1 MVQWM
6 HCMADKAHKQEVYAM
21 HTYSD
26 MHSITW
32 WPYSTIISIHIISS
46 SKLVST
52 NWRATAIYVYRDGC
66 WIMWPCYG
74 VHISLCAWHFLI
86 VCVLFQPCSAFI
98 DGAIPISDRFLFG
111 NLFMETCFC
120 SFLVNVDID
129 TFQSISSEEVCKK
142 ISPNSTRSS
151 KHGLLIQTRIICGWC
166 IIIYIHCSSSTL
178 LTLYKLLVHP
188 ILEYAAVIWDPVF
201 HTNSNSLESVQHFT
215 LKIVSKSWF
224 SDYSSLLLWARG
236 SVAHM

>member
-32 WPYSTIISIHIISS
+32 WPYSTTISIHIISS

-142 ISPNSTRSS
+142 NLTKQHTLIKTRSLNS
-151 KHGLLIQTRIICGWC
+151 DTYYLRLMHHHLHPLFFFYTSNPLQTSCPPDFGICCCNLGPC
-166 IIIYIHCSSSTL
+166 
-178 LTLYKLLVHP
+178 
-188 ILEYAAVIWDPVF
+188 
-201 HTNSNSLESVQHFT
+201 
-215 LKIVSKSWF
+215 F
-224 SDYSSLLLWARG
+224 SY
-236 SVAHM
+236 